1 MPAASSA
8 DIELAGRVLAGDE
21 LAFAE
26 LFRAHRN
33 EVYRVARAVT
43 GSDDAALDVV
53 QDVFLKVHQRLGSWR
68 RHASLRTWLVRI
80 AIRCAVDSRRRVRPW
95 NPIHESDVTIDPRP
109 SLERAVVLRR
119 IHDLASGIP
128 GQPGLVLRLRLF
140 AGLSNKE
147 IAAGLGLKEPN
158 VRMQLS
164 KAVRQIR
171 ERL

>member
-1 MPAASSA
+1 MTAASSA

-26 LFRAHRN
+26 LFHAHRN
-33 EVYRVARAVT
+33 EVFRVARAVT
-43 GSDDAALDVV
+43 GSREAALDVV

-80 AIRCAVDSRRRVRPW
+80 TISCAVDFRRQVRPW
-95 NPIHESDVTIDPRP
+95 NPIHEGDATVDPRP

-119 IHDLASGIP
+119 IHELSAAIP

-147 IAAGLGLKEPN
+147 IAAGLRLREPN
-158 VRMQLS
+158 VRMHLS

-171 ERL
+171 EKL